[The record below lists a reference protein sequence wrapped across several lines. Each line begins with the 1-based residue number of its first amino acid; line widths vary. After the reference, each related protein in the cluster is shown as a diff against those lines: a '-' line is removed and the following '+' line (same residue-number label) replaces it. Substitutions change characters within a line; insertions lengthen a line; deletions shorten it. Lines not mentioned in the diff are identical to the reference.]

1 MVNQLYI
8 HNLNVNNSLC
18 LRNSTKLLAES
29 LIWTSKTPWFDYRRG
44 PFWISVHRGLG
55 LPWFSL
61 SKCLFLYISQQ
72 SLWVKLNFWLVCVSD
87 IFDLIWLSTWTIL
100 KRSKCPGSVKDL
112 FFKAF
117 KQEKLPPRWF
127 FVRETKWRPK
137 TPVKN
142 NFSSLLLQRPK
153 IVKVSLVDGLLGCS

>member
-29 LIWTSKTPWFDYRRG
+29 LIWTSKTPWFE
-44 PFWISVHRGLG
+44 
-55 LPWFSL
+55 WFSL

-72 SLWVKLNFWLVCVSD
+72 GLLVKLNFWLVCVSD

-127 FVRETKWRPK
+127 FVRK
-137 TPVKN
+137 TAR
-142 NFSSLLLQRPK
+142 LRPK
-153 IVKVSLVDGLLGCS
+153 IVNVCSCTFHSMSFGKVEPNLTIVNVFW